1 MYWSESLLGLR
12 YVIISARTII
22 LELGYLVQLFLSLLD
37 SI

>member
-1 MYWSESLLGLR
+1 MYWSESLLGLG

-22 LELGYLVQLFLSLLD
+22 LELDLVQLFLSLLD